1 MEIRKVQ
8 APISVGLES
17 VQYMQISDTKADV
30 WLRKNIHTETITI
43 ESEES
48 EIVTAE
54 EIQFEVN
61 PGDVTESD
69 IRNNFMK
76 YWIINTSPENYVQE
90 SNVTSLVMCGFYD
103 DSDADIVK
111 EKIIS
116 WMSEICHN
124 TITHGSDIEL
134 SDGNTYHFSFDIT
147 DQTQLNVLAQKAQ
160 NGESFLPWH
169 SDGATC
175 KLYSKE
181 DILKIY
187 GVMEQLITYQV
198 TYFNSLRNYIL
209 SLTSVNDIIAINYG
223 DTIPEQYCS
232 EVLLALQ
239 EGSDSE

>member
-1 MEIRKVQ
+1 MEIREVQ
-8 APISVGLES
+8 APVSVGLEP
-17 VQYMQISDTKADV
+17 VLYMQVSDTRADV
-30 WLRKNIHTETITI
+30 WLRRNIHTETVMI

-61 PGDVTESD
+61 PWDVTESD
-69 IRNNFMK
+69 ISNNFNK
-76 YWIINTSPENYVQE
+76 YWIINTNPKNYIQE
-90 SNVTSLVMCGFYD
+90 SNIRSLVMCGFYD
-103 DSDADIVK
+103 DSDVEFIK
-111 EKIIS
+111 GEIIS
-116 WMSEICHN
+116 EMSEICHH

-147 DQTQLNVLAQKAQ
+147 DQTQLNVLVQKAK

-169 SDGATC
+169 SDGAIC
-175 KLYSKE
+175 KIYSAE

-187 GVMEQLITYQV
+187 EVMEQLITYQV

-239 EGSDSE
+239 GGVI